1 LTVKAAEAVP
11 PDGTDTGLGLNVE
24 KVTPVG
30 TDPVTENVTGPEK
43 PSCELP
49 VIVTLPEPP

>member
-1 LTVKAAEAVP
+1 MTVKAAEAVP